1 MTSTKITRTATLEHT
16 LENYEIQLYT
26 ISMNFEIARE
36 VSRVVYI
43 DLLNYVRDQNVD
55 EDELRAEAF
64 AYEGKFEQAAQTY
77 IKMGRHESAMYS

>member
-1 MTSTKITRTATLEHT
+1 MYTRMLRKLNALE
-16 LENYEIQLYT
+16 YRY
-26 ISMNFEIARE
+26 SMNFEIARE
-36 VSRVVYI
+36 CFTRVRNMRYI

-77 IKMGRHESAMYS
+77 IKMGRHETASH